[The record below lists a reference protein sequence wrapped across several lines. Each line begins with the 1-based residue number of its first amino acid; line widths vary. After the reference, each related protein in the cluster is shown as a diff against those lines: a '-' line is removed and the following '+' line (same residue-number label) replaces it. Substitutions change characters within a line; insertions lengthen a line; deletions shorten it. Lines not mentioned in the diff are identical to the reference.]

1 MRNVI
6 LAGVIA
12 GMFAAQ
18 GGASVC
24 PDFDGNDAVDQTDLL
39 VMIANWGSC
48 DGCSSDIDNSGET
61 DINDMLILLSSWGP
75 CPSSG
80 DGQFNYGEA
89 LQTALLFYEAQR
101 VGAKSEDGRLSWR
114 GDAFMSA
121 GTEQVNGTYDVDLRQ
136 RYMDAGDSPTFV
148 LPISSAM
155 TLLSWSAIEY
165 PGGYSDAAQ
174 RGYLEQTLKWHA
186 DWCIEA
192 HPADNVFCGQ
202 VGSGDPAHAYW
213 LSAEVYPESY
223 SPKIWWLTPES
234 PGTEPPAEA
243 AAFLAAASMVFAE
256 SDSAYAAILLSHARQ
271 LHDFADQHRGLYHET
286 ITNVASAYQSWSG
299 YYDELCWSALWLYR
313 ATGEAAYLAKAKAFY
328 DTHFLNGQKQWT
340 HNWDDK
346 TYGCMVLLAAL
357 TSEQVYRDEAANWLD
372 YWTVGND
379 SGRIAYTPGGL
390 AWLSTWGSLRYAA
403 NTAFLA
409 MVYVDLVGDAPDGRY
424 LAFAEKQINYA
435 LGDNPRNSSYVCG
448 FGTNPPRKPHHRT
461 AHGSWNDN
469 IQDSEPNRHTL
480 WGALVGGPA
489 SADDFDWA
497 DNRGDWIANEVACDY
512 NAGFTAALARM
523 SQTYGGAA
531 QPDNQFPPAESAY
544 GKEMFVEAS
553 IIQSGDTYTT
563 VRCVLNN
570 RSAWPAR
577 SSDSLSYHIYLNL
590 SEFISSGYA
599 VEDLI
604 ITSIGSGVVTGPHP
618 ANAQQDL
625 YYLTVDCAGT
635 TITPGSGSS
644 YQAETQVS
652 ISVPAGAPT
661 DAWTITNDPSL
672 ADLPFGQ
679 SAATQTEMI
688 PVFDAGLLIYGEQG
702 TRDCNDNGVEDADEV
717 ASGEAADTDGN
728 GVPDECDPDCDA
740 DGEPNAF
747 EIQQGAADCNGNGV
761 PDTCD
766 LSGGD
771 SLDQDSDGIPDEC
784 QLAGL
789 GWRFAVQDQWDGG
802 FTATFTIENH
812 TGADINGWQL
822 SFDTPFTISG
832 LWPMDASLW
841 SQDPQGHVEVHNES
855 WNATLPQS
863 GAIEIGF
870 QAVGTPTAPTN
881 VLLNGSMVNALP

>member
-1 MRNVI
+1 
-6 LAGVIA
+6 
-12 GMFAAQ
+12 
-18 GGASVC
+18 
-24 PDFDGNDAVDQTDLL
+24 
-39 VMIANWGSC
+39 
-48 DGCSSDIDNSGET
+48 
-61 DINDMLILLSSWGP
+61 
-75 CPSSG
+75 
-80 DGQFNYGEA
+80 
-89 LQTALLFYEAQR
+89 
-101 VGAKSEDGRLSWR
+101 
-114 GDAFMSA
+114 
-121 GTEQVNGTYDVDLRQ
+121 
-136 RYMDAGDSPTFV
+136 
-148 LPISSAM
+148 
-155 TLLSWSAIEY
+155 
-165 PGGYSDAAQ
+165 
-174 RGYLEQTLKWHA
+174 
-186 DWCIEA
+186 
-192 HPADNVFCGQ
+192 
-202 VGSGDPAHAYW
+202 
-213 LSAEVYPESY
+213 
-223 SPKIWWLTPES
+223 
-234 PGTEPPAEA
+234 
-243 AAFLAAASMVFAE
+243 
-256 SDSAYAAILLSHARQ
+256 
-271 LHDFADQHRGLYHET
+271 
-286 ITNVASAYQSWSG
+286 
-299 YYDELCWSALWLYR
+299 
-313 ATGEAAYLAKAKAFY
+313 
-328 DTHFLNGQKQWT
+328 
-340 HNWDDK
+340 
-346 TYGCMVLLAAL
+346 
-357 TSEQVYRDEAANWLD
+357 
-372 YWTVGND
+372 
-379 SGRIAYTPGGL
+379 
-390 AWLSTWGSLRYAA
+390 
-403 NTAFLA
+403 
-409 MVYVDLVGDAPDGRY
+409 
-424 LAFAEKQINYA
+424 
-435 LGDNPRNSSYVCG
+435 
-448 FGTNPPRKPHHRT
+448 
-461 AHGSWNDN
+461 
-469 IQDSEPNRHTL
+469 
-480 WGALVGGPA
+480 
-489 SADDFDWA
+489 
-497 DNRGDWIANEVACDY
+497 
-512 NAGFTAALARM
+512 
-523 SQTYGGAA
+523 
-531 QPDNQFPPAESAY
+531 
-544 GKEMFVEAS
+544 
-553 IIQSGDTYTT
+553 
-563 VRCVLNN
+563 
-570 RSAWPAR
+570 
-577 SSDSLSYHIYLNL
+577 LSYHIYLNL